1 MSLAVLTDASR
12 AWRPTRYRY
21 RLWGCEVGIRFRVVK
36 LRDYRR
42 RWAELEAS
50 RNPFAVV
57 VMAQLQARATQ
68 RRPTTR
74 LQAKVQLIRH
84 LYTRGWTRQQIL
96 DLFRFLDWVLTLP
109 EALEQQFQVELAQVE
124 AETHMPYITS
134 IERMGIEKG
143 IQQGEAFVL
152 TNLLT
157 RRFGPLPGWATE
169 RLAQASRE
177 ELEQWVARVLEAQ
190 SLEDVFATT

>member
-1 MSLAVLTDASR
+1 MLET
-12 AWRPTRYRY
+12 
-21 RLWGCEVGIRFRVVK
+21 
-36 LRDYRR
+36 
-42 RWAELEAS
+42 EAS
-50 RNPFAVV
+50 RNPFALV
-57 VMAQLQARATQ
+57 VMAQLQAQATQ

-84 LYTRGWTRQQIL
+84 LYTRGWTRQEIL
-96 DLFRFLDWVLTLP
+96 DLLRFLDWVLTLP
-109 EALEQQFQVELAQVE
+109 EALEQQFQVALAQVE

-143 IQQGEAFVL
+143 IQQGRQEGRQQGLQEGFQQGEVFVL
-152 TNLLT
+152 THLLT

-177 ELEQWVARVLEAQ
+177 ELEQWTERVLEAQ
-190 SLEDVFATT
+190 RLEDIFTTS

>member
-1 MSLAVLTDASR
+1 MLET
-12 AWRPTRYRY
+12 
-21 RLWGCEVGIRFRVVK
+21 
-36 LRDYRR
+36 
-42 RWAELEAS
+42 EAS
-50 RNPFAVV
+50 RNPFALV

-68 RRPTTR
+68 RRPATR

-109 EALEQQFQVELAQVE
+109 EALEQQFQVALAQVE

-143 IQQGEAFVL
+143 IQQGWQQGLQEGFQQGEVFVL
-152 TNLLT
+152 THILT

-177 ELEQWVARVLEAQ
+177 ELEQWTERVLEAQ
-190 SLEDVFATT
+190 RLEDIFATS